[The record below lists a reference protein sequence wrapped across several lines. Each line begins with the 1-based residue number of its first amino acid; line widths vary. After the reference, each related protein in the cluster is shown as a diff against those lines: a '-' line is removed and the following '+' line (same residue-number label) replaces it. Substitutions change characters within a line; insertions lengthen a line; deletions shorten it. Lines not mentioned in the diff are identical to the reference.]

1 MSILTP
7 ALRAFTLKFGSRV
20 AGYLYWFYF
29 SSFLSATCSI
39 KYNFL
44 GGFSLKQDNQIYL
57 NALMIDES
65 GNAAKTRR
73 EWARQDYSKGK
84 FCYVSL
90 EINFI
95 TQALSIYFWWTFSAP
110 TNVKKSP
117 ITLTIIEFEVDSSE
131 EFFECEKINFG
142 SEVYGVFNRLMS
154 RIIRRSC

>member
-73 EWARQDYSKGK
+73 EWARQNYSKGK
-84 FCYVSL
+84 FCYIFL

-110 TNVKKSP
+110 TNFQDNW
-117 ITLTIIEFEVDSSE
+117 IW
-131 EFFECEKINFG
+131 
-142 SEVYGVFNRLMS
+142 S
-154 RIIRRSC
+154 RQQWGIFRMWEDQFWKWGLRGI